1 MAVMERQDV
10 PQMMT
15 RVLQAMTPAKRLE
28 TAFYL
33 AHLARQMMAAQA
45 RQGHPEWTGEQV
57 DRHVAE
63 RILRGAK

>member
-1 MAVMERQDV
+1 MNRQDSSHV
-10 PQMMT
+10 MT
-15 RVLQAMTPAKRLE
+15 QVLQAMTPAKRLE

-45 RQGHPEWTGEQV
+45 SQVHPEWTGEQV
-57 DRHVAE
+57 NCHVAE